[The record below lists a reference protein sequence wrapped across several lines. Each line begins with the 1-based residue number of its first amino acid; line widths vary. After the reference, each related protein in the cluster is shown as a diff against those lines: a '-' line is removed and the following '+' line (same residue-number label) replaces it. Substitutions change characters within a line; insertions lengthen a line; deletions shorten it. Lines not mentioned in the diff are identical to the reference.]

1 MFEIQVEDARTWKN
15 CVDAIVNLIEE
26 GTLDVNS
33 DGISLRA
40 MDPSQIAMV
49 SFGIPKAA
57 FLSYKVDS
65 SNKVGINFDNLS
77 KILSRTRGKEKL
89 TMSSEENKLLLEF
102 VSQDKTKRHF
112 KLPLLDLP
120 AGHQKEPK
128 IEYDAVIKINGG
140 QFKEVLRDVA
150 LISSHLV
157 LEATDKGFNV
167 TAHGDSADM
176 RTESEK
182 ASVLDLSVKSA
193 ARATFPLQYLDDI
206 TKACADNQP
215 MAIHMKSNAPIKIT
229 YPVGDA
235 SLVYYLAPRIDV
247 E

>member
-26 GTLDVNS
+26 GTLDINT

-49 SFGIPKAA
+49 SFSIPKAA
-57 FLSYKVDS
+57 FLAYKVDS
-65 SNKVGINFDNLS
+65 SSKIGINFDNLS

-89 TMSSEENKLLLEF
+89 TMSVEENKLLLGF
-102 VSQDKTKRHF
+102 ISQDKTKRDF
-112 KLPLLDLP
+112 KIPLLDLP

-128 IEYDAVIKINGG
+128 IDYDAVVKMNGG

-150 LISSHLV
+150 LISSHLI

-167 TAHGDSADM
+167 VAHGDSADM
-176 RTESEK
+176 HSESEK
-182 ASVLDLSVKSA
+182 ASVLDLSVKTA

-206 TKACADNQP
+206 TKACSDTQP
-215 MAIHMKSNAPIKIT
+215 MTIHMKSNAPIKVA
-229 YPVGDA
+229 YPVGEA